1 MDAPWTA
8 VHDTPNKSIRQNVA
22 RKGVVLHHAA
32 MTSLDGLRTMEV
44 QGTKEVSSTAI
55 CKDGHLELVVPDSG
69 YRPWSLSSA
78 WADSAF
84 RSIETCNEST
94 NGWTVS
100 DASHWSLARAV
111 AYWATTDGF
120 RPHRE
125 GDPSTW
131 TVIGH
136 REVNEIYGVSYSTA
150 CPGALD
156 LDLVTQRAQ
165 DILNGTGAKAQIG
178 DITMRYISA
187 PNRGDLDAQGLG
199 GAIVAAEGFFPYSRA
214 THGDLAP
221 EYAQTASK
229 LFNGIG
235 VTEREWDVAR
245 QDALNRAAAIKA
257 AQGAGV
263 DPGTLASLIG
273 SAVKIALAGAK
284 VEAEVDVPSLVKSVS
299 DELARRLQ
307 S

>member
-32 MTSLDGLRTMEV
+32 MTSLDGLRTVEV

-84 RSIETCNEST
+84 RSVETCNEST

-187 PNRGDLDAQGLG
+187 PGRGDLDGQKTG
-199 GAIVAAEGFFPYSRA
+199 GALITEGGAFVYSRA

-221 EYAQTASK
+221 AYAETASK
-229 LFNGIG
+229 LFNGVG
-235 VTEREWDVAR
+235 VSAQEWDITMQDVVNR
-245 QDALNRAAAIKA
+245 QAAIRAARGTGI
-257 AQGAGV
+257 

-273 SAVKIALAGAK
+273 SAVKTALAGAH
-284 VEAEVDVPSLVKSVS
+284 VEAQVDVAAIVKAVN
-299 DELARRLQ
+299 DDLAERLA